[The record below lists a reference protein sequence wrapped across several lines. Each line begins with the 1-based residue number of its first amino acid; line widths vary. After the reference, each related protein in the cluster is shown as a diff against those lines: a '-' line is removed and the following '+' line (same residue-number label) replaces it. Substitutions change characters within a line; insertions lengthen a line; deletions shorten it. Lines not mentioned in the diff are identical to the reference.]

1 MTIGFDFFEY
11 VEPDVT
17 QKKVREFKCQLS
29 TRDDVVGFIEHW
41 HYSKNINGIISD
53 YCFKLECDGEIIGA
67 AIFGRLAMA
76 NQWKRFGEQEQDV
89 IELRRLCCVDKTPK
103 NTESYFI
110 GGMLRWLKKHT
121 QHKVVVSY
129 ADMEH
134 NHVGTIYK
142 ASNFEC
148 LGEQAGAKVIYWNGK
163 RYHDKAIRTKYN
175 GELKPFAV
183 DLKKAIEDGDATYK
197 ETAGKVAYVYE
208 LKKQGNQCKP
218 NK

>member
-1 MTIGFDFFEY
+1 MEFEFFEY

-17 QKKVREFKCQLS
+17 HRKVREFKCQLS

-110 GGMLRWLKKHT
+110 GAMLRWLKKHT
-121 QHKVVVSY
+121 KHKVVVSY

-142 ASNFEC
+142 ASNFQC
-148 LGEQAGAKVIYWNGK
+148 LGEQSGAKVIYWNGK

-183 DLKKAIEDGDATYK
+183 DLKAAIDSGDAVYK
-197 ETAGKVAYVYE
+197 DTAGKVAYVYE
-208 LKKQGNQCKP
+208 LKKEK
-218 NK
+218 